1 MKEEWKKVLRE
12 MRDAGHAV
20 IIWTPEELGDVDPEW
35 VEECSISYGNEYLL
49 DYETAPMRENLSIEI
64 DDISHIN
71 E

>member
-35 VEECSISYGNEYLL
+35 VEDCSISYGNEYLIE
-49 DYETAPMRENLSIEI
+49 YEDAPKREKKEGG
-64 DDISHIN
+64 
-71 E
+71 EEG